1 MRTISSPLLLASHNQ
16 GKLVEIRDLLKPYA
30 LEVISAAEKNVSEP
44 EETGASFAENAALK
58 ALHSAKATGLIALAD
73 DSGLSVAGLDGAPGI
88 YSARWAGERKD
99 FAFAMQRV
107 HDELAAKSIAPQ
119 GAAAS
124 FICNLA
130 LGWPDGYVE
139 HVEGEIKGT
148 LTFPPRGDKGFGY
161 DPIFIPEGYDVTF
174 AEMDANTK
182 HRISHRGRA
191 FALLAKRLAKE
202 AA

>member
-1 MRTISSPLLLASHNQ
+1 MRPITSPLVLASHNK

-44 EETGASFAENAALK
+44 EETGATFAENAALK
-58 ALHSAKATGLIALAD
+58 ALHSAKSTGLIAFSD
-73 DSGLSVAGLDGAPGI
+73 DSGLSVAGLNGAPGI
-88 YSARWAGERKD
+88 YSARWAGEAKD
-99 FAFAMQRV
+99 FAAAMQRV
-107 HDELAAKSIAPQ
+107 HDELVAKGMNPQ
-119 GAAAS
+119 GAEAS

-148 LTFPPRGDKGFGY
+148 LTFPARGNKGFGY
-161 DPIFIPEGYDVTF
+161 DPIFIPAGYDVTF
-174 AEMDANTK
+174 AEMEPNTK
-182 HRISHRGRA
+182 HSISHRGRA
-191 FALLAKRLAKE
+191 FALLASRLSKE

>member
-1 MRTISSPLLLASHNQ
+1 MRAITSPLVLASHNQ

-30 LEVISAAEKNVSEP
+30 LDVISAADKQVSEP
-44 EETGASFAENAALK
+44 EETGSSFAENAALK
-58 ALHSAKATGLIALAD
+58 ALHSARATGLIALAD

-99 FAFAMQRV
+99 FTFAMQRV
-107 HDELAAKSIAPQ
+107 HDALDAKGIDPQ
-119 GAAAS
+119 GAEAS

-130 LGWPDGYVE
+130 LGWPDGVVE

-161 DPIFIPEGYDVTF
+161 DPIFIPDGYDVTF
-174 AEMDANTK
+174 AELDANTK

-191 FALLAKRLAKE
+191 FALLATRLAKE